1 MADTSKARASARSAA
16 RLGAVQALYQMD
28 IAGADLAD
36 VLAEFG
42 SVRLGEAFDDGECG
56 EADFEFLK
64 ALVTGVLEQQREID
78 PLINERL
85 AQGWKLARLDATLRA
100 ILRAGAYELKNR
112 QDVPPRASISEYIDV
127 AKAFFGGDEPKV
139 VNGVL
144 DNLAHAFE
152 REGI

>member
-1 MADTSKARASARSAA
+1 MSETPKTRASARSAA

-36 VLAEFG
+36 VLEEFG
-42 SVRLGEAFDDGECG
+42 SARLGEAFEDGECG
-56 EADFEFLK
+56 DADFEFLK
-64 ALVTGVLEQQREID
+64 ALVRGVLEEQREID

-85 AQGWKLARLDATLRA
+85 ASGWKLSRLDATLRA

-112 QDVPPRASISEYIDV
+112 RDVPPKASISEYIDV
-127 AKAFFGGDEPKV
+127 AKAFFGGEEPKV

-144 DNLAHAFE
+144 DKLAHAFE

>member
-1 MADTSKARASARSAA
+1 MADTSKERASARSAA

-42 SVRLGEAFDDGECG
+42 SGRLGEAFEDGECG

-64 ALVTGVLEQQREID
+64 ALVKGVLDEQREID

-85 AQGWKLARLDATLRA
+85 ASGWKLSRLDATLRA

-112 QDVPPRASISEYIDV
+112 KDVPPRASISEYIDV
-127 AKAFFGGDEPKV
+127 AKAFFGGEEPKV

-152 REGI
+152 REGL

>member
-1 MADTSKARASARSAA
+1 MADTKQSRAAARSAA

-64 ALVTGVLEQQREID
+64 VLVKGVLEQQRDVD

-85 AQGWKLARLDATLRA
+85 ASGWKLARLDATLRA

-112 QDVPPRASISEYIDV
+112 QDVPARVSISEYIDV
-127 AKAFFGGDEPKV
+127 AKAFFDGDEPKV
-139 VNGVL
+139 VNAVL
-144 DNLAHAFE
+144 DKLAHAFD

>member
-1 MADTSKARASARSAA
+1 MVDTSQARASARSAA

-28 IAGADLAD
+28 IAGADLVD

-56 EADFEFLK
+56 EADFDFLK

-85 AQGWKLARLDATLRA
+85 AQGWKLSRLDATLRA

>member
-1 MADTSKARASARSAA
+1 MATNVKERAAARSAA

-28 IAGADLAD
+28 IAHADLAD

-42 SVRLGEAFDDGECG
+42 SVRLGEHFEDGECG
-56 EADFEFLK
+56 EADFEFLA
-64 ALVTGVLEQQREID
+64 ALVRGVLEQQREID

-85 AQGWKLARLDATLRA
+85 VEGWKLSRLDSTLRA

-112 QDVPPRASISEYIDV
+112 QDVPARVSISEYIDV
-127 AKAFFGGDEPKV
+127 AKAFFDGEEPKV

-144 DNLAHAFE
+144 DKLAHAFE
-152 REGI
+152 REGV

>member
-1 MADTSKARASARSAA
+1 MADTAKERASARSAA

-28 IAGADLAD
+28 IAGADLSD

-42 SVRLGEAFDDGECG
+42 SGRLGEAFEDGECG
-56 EADFEFLK
+56 QADFEFLK
-64 ALVTGVLEQQREID
+64 SLVKGVLAEQREID

-85 AQGWKLARLDATLRA
+85 ASGWKLSRLDATLRA
-100 ILRAGAYELKNR
+100 ILRAGAYELKHR
-112 QDVPPRASISEYIDV
+112 PDVPPRASISEYIDV
-127 AKAFFGGDEPKV
+127 AKAFFGGEEPKV

-152 REGI
+152 REGL